1 MKAWFNRKGA
11 SAEASDT
18 AAADARVQALMAQ
31 TSWASDAKGLWSSE
45 QVLGAPMAQ
54 LAAGNEETQ
63 HKQTPAK
70 ALKPKKGK
78 KVPAEKGTAE
88 VGQSEEKATPDE
100 QRGSTATLSTA
111 ATSTPSTFVTDPGA
125 CEETGSSDE
134 DCCNFKGV
142 TTGTFM
148 GSQGTFNA
156 GSFISSQPMY
166 RKKSSSKNGEDSSG
180 SSDEEC
186 LQFPGMTPATFMGSD
201 SALDPSTDFLDD
213 VKPGQSFFFPAW
225 G

>member
-11 SAEASDT
+11 SEASDT

-31 TSWASDAKGLWSSE
+31 PSWASDDKGLWSSE

-54 LAAGNEETQ
+54 LAAGTEEAQ

-88 VGQSEEKATPDE
+88 VGQSEEKANPDE
-100 QRGSTATLSTA
+100 QKGSTATFSTA

-148 GSQGTFNA
+148 GSQGTFV
-156 GSFISSQPMY
+156 GSFISSTPA
-166 RKKSSSKNGEDSSG
+166 RKKSSSKKCEDGSS

-201 SALDPSTDFLDD
+201 SALDPPTEFLDE
-213 VKPGQSFFFPAW
+213 VNPGESFFFPAW